1 MTALHITHSTIF
13 VNDIQLHAYH
23 GVMPQEQLTG
33 NDYLVSVSAQYP
45 IDKAIITD
53 DVQHTLNYA
62 MVYDIV
68 KEEMGIS
75 SKLVEH
81 VAGRIAQ
88 HLMKQFADISAV
100 QVRVTKLNPPMG
112 AQCAGAGVEVEMT
125 R

>member
-45 IDKAIITD
+45 IDKAIATD

-100 QVRVTKLNPPMG
+100 RVRVTKLNPPMG
-112 AQCAGAGVEVEMT
+112 AQCAGAGVEIEMT

>member
-88 HLMKQFADISAV
+88 HLMKQFANISAV
-100 QVRVTKLNPPMG
+100 QVRITKLNPPMG

>member
-53 DVQHTLNYA
+53 DVQHTLDYA

-100 QVRVTKLNPPMG
+100 QVRITKLNPPMG

>member
-45 IDKAIITD
+45 IDKAITTD

-100 QVRVTKLNPPMG
+100 QVRITKLNPPMG
-112 AQCAGAGVEVEMT
+112 AQCAGAGVEVELT

>member
-23 GVMPQEQLTG
+23 GVMQQEQLTG

-45 IDKAIITD
+45 IDKAITTD

-88 HLMKQFADISAV
+88 HLMKHFADISAV
-100 QVRVTKLNPPMG
+100 RVRVTKLNPPMG

>member
-45 IDKAIITD
+45 IDKAIATD

-100 QVRVTKLNPPMG
+100 RVLVTKLNPPMG
-112 AQCAGAGVEVEMT
+112 AQCAGAGVEIEMA

>member
-45 IDKAIITD
+45 IDKAITTD

-88 HLMKQFADISAV
+88 HLMKQFANISAV
-100 QVRVTKLNPPMG
+100 QVRITKLNPPMG
-112 AQCAGAGVEVEMT
+112 AQCAGAGVEIEMT

>member
-1 MTALHITHSTIF
+1 MTALHITHSAIF

-45 IDKAIITD
+45 IDKAITTD

-100 QVRVTKLNPPMG
+100 QVRVSKLNPPMG

>member
-45 IDKAIITD
+45 IDKAITTD
-53 DVQHTLNYA
+53 EVQHTLNYA

-88 HLMKQFADISAV
+88 HLMKHFADISAV
-100 QVRVTKLNPPMG
+100 LVRITKLNPPMG

>member
-45 IDKAIITD
+45 IDKAIATD

-68 KEEMGIS
+68 KEEMGSS

-88 HLMKQFADISAV
+88 HLMKQFADITAV
-100 QVRVTKLNPPMG
+100 RVRVTKLNPPMG
-112 AQCAGAGVEVEMT
+112 AQCAGAGVEIEMA

>member
-45 IDKAIITD
+45 IDKAITTD

-68 KEEMGIS
+68 KEEMDIS

-100 QVRVTKLNPPMG
+100 KVRITKLNPPMG

>member
-45 IDKAIITD
+45 IDKAITTD

-100 QVRVTKLNPPMG
+100 QVRIAKLNPPMG

>member
-45 IDKAIITD
+45 IDKAITTD

-88 HLMKQFADISAV
+88 HLMKHFADISAV
-100 QVRVTKLNPPMG
+100 RVRVTKLNPPMG

-125 R
+125 P

>member
-33 NDYLVSVSAQYP
+33 NNYLVSVSAQYP
-45 IDKAIITD
+45 IDKAITTD

>member
-45 IDKAIITD
+45 IDKAITTD

-88 HLMKQFADISAV
+88 HLMKHFADISAV
-100 QVRVTKLNPPMG
+100 RVRVTKLNPPMG
-112 AQCAGAGVEVEMT
+112 AQCAGAGVAVEMT

>member
-13 VNDIQLHAYH
+13 VNNIQLHAYH

-45 IDKAIITD
+45 IDKAITTD
-53 DVQHTLNYA
+53 EVQHTLNYA

-100 QVRVTKLNPPMG
+100 RVRVTKLNPPMG

>member
-33 NDYLVSVSAQYP
+33 NDYLVRVSAQYP

-100 QVRVTKLNPPMG
+100 RVRVTKLNPPMG
-112 AQCAGAGVEVEMT
+112 AQCAGAGVEIEMA

>member
-1 MTALHITHSTIF
+1 MTALHITHNTIF

-45 IDKAIITD
+45 IDKAIATD

-100 QVRVTKLNPPMG
+100 RVRVTKLNPPMG
-112 AQCAGAGVEVEMT
+112 AQCAGAGVEIEMA

>member
-45 IDKAIITD
+45 IDKAITTD

-62 MVYDIV
+62 MVYNIV

-88 HLMKQFADISAV
+88 HLMKQFDSISAV
-100 QVRVTKLNPPMG
+100 RVRITKLNPPMG
-112 AQCAGAGVEVEMT
+112 AQCAGAGVDIEMT

>member
-45 IDKAIITD
+45 IDKAITTD

-88 HLMKQFADISAV
+88 HLMKHFADISAV
-100 QVRVTKLNPPMG
+100 RVRVTKLNPPMG

>member
-45 IDKAIITD
+45 IDKAIATD

-100 QVRVTKLNPPMG
+100 RVRVTKLNPPMG
-112 AQCAGAGVEVEMT
+112 AQCVGAGVEIEMA

>member
-88 HLMKQFADISAV
+88 HLMKQFADISTV
-100 QVRVTKLNPPMG
+100 RVRVTKLNPPMG

>member
-45 IDKAIITD
+45 INKAITTD

-81 VAGRIAQ
+81 VSGRIAQ

-100 QVRVTKLNPPMG
+100 QVRITKLNPPMG

>member
-13 VNDIQLHAYH
+13 VKDIQLHAYH

-33 NDYLVSVSAQYP
+33 NDYLVSVSAQNP
-45 IDKAIITD
+45 IDKAITTD

-100 QVRVTKLNPPMG
+100 RVRVTKLNPPMG

>member
-100 QVRVTKLNPPMG
+100 QVRITKLNPPMG

>member
-45 IDKAIITD
+45 IDKAITTD

-68 KEEMGIS
+68 KEEMSIS

>member
-45 IDKAIITD
+45 IDKAITTD

-100 QVRVTKLNPPMG
+100 LVRITKLNPPMG

>member
-23 GVMPQEQLTG
+23 GVIPQEQLTG

-45 IDKAIITD
+45 IDKAITTD

-100 QVRVTKLNPPMG
+100 QVRITKLNPPMG

>member
-45 IDKAIITD
+45 IDKAITTD

-88 HLMKQFADISAV
+88 HLMKHFADISAV
-100 QVRVTKLNPPMG
+100 QVRITKLNPPMG

>member
-88 HLMKQFADISAV
+88 HLMKQFTDISAV
-100 QVRVTKLNPPMG
+100 QVRITKLNPPMG

>member
-13 VNDIQLHAYH
+13 VNDIHLHAYH

-100 QVRVTKLNPPMG
+100 QVRITKLNPPMG

>member
-45 IDKAIITD
+45 IDKAITTD

-62 MVYDIV
+62 MEYDIV

-100 QVRVTKLNPPMG
+100 KVRITKLNPPMG
-112 AQCAGAGVEVEMT
+112 AQCAGAGVEVEMA

>member
-45 IDKAIITD
+45 IDKAITTD

-100 QVRVTKLNPPMG
+100 QVRVTKLNPLMG

>member
-45 IDKAIITD
+45 IDKAITTD

-88 HLMKQFADISAV
+88 HLMKQFASISAV
-100 QVRVTKLNPPMG
+100 QVRITKLNPPMG

>member
-23 GVMPQEQLTG
+23 GVIPQEQLTG

-45 IDKAIITD
+45 IDKAITTD

-100 QVRVTKLNPPMG
+100 QVRITKLNPPMG
-112 AQCAGAGVEVEMT
+112 AQCAGAGVEVEMA

>member
-45 IDKAIITD
+45 IDKAITTD

-68 KEEMGIS
+68 KEEMDIS

-100 QVRVTKLNPPMG
+100 QVRITKLNPPMG

>member
-23 GVMPQEQLTG
+23 GMMPQEQLTG

-45 IDKAIITD
+45 IDKAITTD

>member
-1 MTALHITHSTIF
+1 MTTFHITHSTIF
-13 VNDIQLHAYH
+13 VNDIRLHAYH

-45 IDKAIITD
+45 IDQAISTD

-62 MVYDIV
+62 LVYNIV
-68 KEEMGIS
+68 KEEMSIN

-88 HLMKQFADISAV
+88 HLMKQFADISSV
-100 QVRVTKLNPPMG
+100 RVRVTKLNPPMG
-112 AQCAGAGVEVEMT
+112 AQCAGAGVEVEMA

>member
-45 IDKAIITD
+45 INKAIITD

-100 QVRVTKLNPPMG
+100 QVRITKLNPPMG

>member
-23 GVMPQEQLTG
+23 GVMQQEQLTG

-45 IDKAIITD
+45 IDKAITTD
-53 DVQHTLNYA
+53 EVQHTLNYA

-100 QVRVTKLNPPMG
+100 RVRVTKLNPPMG